1 MRQIQ
6 QMFQSHPARFNFK
19 SDEFAA
25 CVQALATCA
34 ETCTSCA
41 DACLAE
47 AEVKWL
53 VACIRTNLDGADICG
68 AAVKILCRQTES
80 KTEFVH
86 GLLGCVTQAL
96 RDCADEC
103 EVHSS
108 RYEHCRLCALA
119 CRGGVERCQLL
130 LDGFELM
137 AA

>member
-19 SDEFAA
+19 SEEFAA
-25 CVQALATCA
+25 SVQACA
-34 ETCTSCA
+34 ICTEVCASCA

-47 AEVKWL
+47 ADVKKL
-53 VACIRTNLDGADICG
+53 VSCIRTNLDCADLCG
-68 AAVKILCRQTES
+68 TVVQVLCRQTEP

-86 GLLGCVTQAL
+86 ALLQAVVQGV

-103 EVHSS
+103 EQHATHH
-108 RYEHCRLCALA
+108 EHCRICALA
-119 CRGGVERCQLL
+119 CRSCEERCQRL
-130 LDGFELM
+130 LDGFEAM